1 MSNIYMARKLN
12 TISELNK
19 SSKMKLRKF
28 IKTELGIAPNTRI
41 KTLIQKTNVKTEKQ
55 LYKLLKRQYNEY
67 VEEQNQIIEKE
78 QKENRSLKSYETRMK
93 KIVNSVNDR
102 TFKNL
107 NESKV
112 KILVK
117 LMSNTGNR
125 YLIHMNNKTYTL
137 TEEFLK
143 TLLKTNF
150 DEVASGSDIEIWE
163 QLNDISTM
171 RIQKT
176 MKKEKHKTGKFFK
189 YEHNLV
195 GLDLSELQI
204 YEEFKPEYYTENCFI
219 KSIMG
224 QVSDNIINECK
235 MLIKGKDTS
244 LKSISEIVDKH
255 DLTINIKV
263 DDKHT
268 RHIGNGKTIV
278 NICLLDDHYFKLC
291 EIPVTSYAIKNY
303 FNIKD
308 KEDWNK
314 IINDKNKKS
323 SNRFIDSYNVVK
335 LLLEHKDTL
344 LKEITKT
351 DELYSTCYFDNIKT
365 IGNLE
370 YNDCN
375 VKLNEYNPKEDK
387 NITNIFF
394 DFETVTKG
402 EKHVPYLCCIK
413 SDKLK
418 KSFYGEDCGLEML
431 RYLHKKYKNDE
442 IKLIAH
448 NITYDLKF
456 IFNHLYRANFIQ
468 RGNQIMSGSGF
479 FWNFGSKVK
488 IHFQDSY
495 TLITDKLSNFGKMF
509 GLEQQ
514 KEFIPYD
521 LYNYGYDR
529 FVSFDIIR
537 KHTDYQVKC
546 NNIGKDI
553 SNDEYE
559 TYYNK
564 FIENATTWEC
574 IKNNKV
580 DIIKYSDIYCQMDC
594 EILEKGYNTFK
605 SMIKTVCELN
615 IDNFVSIA
623 SIADTYMLKQG
634 VYDGV
639 YKLSGVVREFIQLCV
654 VGGRTMVSNNEKKKV
669 IGKKLDDFDAVSL
682 YPSAMSRLNGYLKG
696 KPKVLQTTD
705 YDIIKNYDGYFVQCV
720 IKSIGINRNMPLL
733 SYVDNDGVRM
743 FSNDMVGSTVYLD
756 KISLE
761 DAIQFQDIKFEI
773 IRGYYYNEGRNLKL
787 KETID
792 YMFSERLR
800 LKSEGNPIQNVF
812 KLLMNASY
820 GKTILKPIDTD
831 IKYYDKKETYEAAIL
846 ANYTFVKE
854 AFEIGNKFCIK
865 FIKPI
870 VKHDNNASCGV
881 EVLSMSKRIMNEVIC
896 LAEDNNKKIYYQDTD
911 SMHIQSKSVDKLA
924 KLYFEKYNRELIGKQ
939 MGQFHTDFDSDILK
953 GTIYAKE
960 SVFLGKKC
968 YLDVLT
974 DESGKTDYHIRMKG
988 ISNVS
993 VMYHAQKDFHGD
1005 VLKLYQHLYEGNSY
1019 EFDLTCNSL
1028 KACFDMVNMST
1039 IKTKECFRREISF

>member
-1 MSNIYMARKLN
+1 M
-12 TISELNK
+12 
-19 SSKMKLRKF
+19 
-28 IKTELGIAPNTRI
+28 
-41 KTLIQKTNVKTEKQ
+41 
-55 LYKLLKRQYNEY
+55 
-67 VEEQNQIIEKE
+67 
-78 QKENRSLKSYETRMK
+78 
-93 KIVNSVNDR
+93 
-102 TFKNL
+102 
-107 NESKV
+107 
-112 KILVK
+112 
-117 LMSNTGNR
+117 
-125 YLIHMNNKTYTL
+125 
-137 TEEFLK
+137 
-143 TLLKTNF
+143 
-150 DEVASGSDIEIWE
+150 
-163 QLNDISTM
+163 
-171 RIQKT
+171 
-176 MKKEKHKTGKFFK
+176 
-189 YEHNLV
+189 
-195 GLDLSELQI
+195 
-204 YEEFKPEYYTENCFI
+204 
-219 KSIMG
+219 
-224 QVSDNIINECK
+224 
-235 MLIKGKDTS
+235 
-244 LKSISEIVDKH
+244 
-255 DLTINIKV
+255 
-263 DDKHT
+263 
-268 RHIGNGKTIV
+268 
-278 NICLLDDHYFKLC
+278 
-291 EIPVTSYAIKNY
+291 
-303 FNIKD
+303 
-308 KEDWNK
+308 
-314 IINDKNKKS
+314 
-323 SNRFIDSYNVVK
+323 VK

-365 IGNLE
+365 IGDLE

-375 VKLNEYNPKEDK
+375 VKLNEYKPKEDK

-402 EKHVPYLCCIK
+402 EKHIPYLCCIK

-418 KSFYGEDCGLEML
+418 KSFYGEECGLEML

-448 NITYDLKF
+448 NISYDLKF

-479 FWNFGSKVK
+479 FWNFGTKVK

-521 LYNYGYDR
+521 LYNHGYNR
-529 FVSFDIIR
+529 YVSLDIIR

-559 TYYNK
+559 CYYNK
-564 FIENATTWEC
+564 FIENATIWEC
-574 IKNNKV
+574 IKDDKV

-605 SMIKTVCELN
+605 NMIKTVCDLN

-654 VGGRTMVSNNEKKKV
+654 VGGRTMVTNNEKKH
-669 IGKKLDDFDAVSL
+669 ISGKKLDDFDAVSL

-705 YDIIKNYDGYFVQCV
+705 YDVIKNYDGYFVQCV
-720 IKSIGINRNMPLL
+720 IKSIGIKRNMPLL
-733 SYVDNDGVRM
+733 SYIDNDGVRM
-743 FSNDMVGSTVYLD
+743 FTNDMVGATVYLD

-831 IKYYDKKETYEAAIL
+831 IKYYDKKETYDAAIL

-924 KLYFEKYNRELIGKQ
+924 KLYYEKYNRELIGQ
-939 MGQFHTDFDSDILK
+939 HMGQFHTDFDSDILK

-968 YLDVLT
+968 YLDVLS
-974 DESGKTDYHIRMKG
+974 DESGKIDYHIRMKG

-993 VMYHAQKDFHGD
+993 VMYHAKKDFDGD
-1005 VLKLYQHLYEGNSY
+1005 VLKLYNHLYEGKSY
-1019 EFDLTCNSL
+1019 TFDLTCNSL
-1028 KACFDMVNMST
+1028 KACFDMVDMST
-1039 IKTKECFRREISF
+1039 IKTKECFQRELSF